1 MSKLSEKLARAK
13 HTEEYIRRRM
23 QMLAQQDERLTKGA
37 AHAEVLQPPLPVGDP
52 DLEAAEEELPDE
64 VPSVARSASV
74 ISLCVAISRIT
85 GFIRTWS
92 MAFALGATFLSS
104 SYQVA
109 NNLPN
114 QLYELVMGGMLVTAF
129 LPVYMSV
136 KKRSGAQAS
145 NAYASNLLTLVV
157 AALAVVAVIC
167 LLFPHVIIYT
177 QSFMTDQSSMGTA
190 VLLFQ
195 FFAIQTVF
203 YGASTIL
210 SGLLNANRE
219 YLWSSAAPI
228 FNNLVVIATF
238 LVYALIA
245 PTSPEAALY
254 VIAIGNPAGVLLQVL
269 IQIPALKKCG
279 IRLRPRISLLDPALK
294 ETLKLGLPAIAVTV
308 FSFVTVSVMNAASY
322 AFADNGPSVI
332 AYARLWYTLPY
343 SFLAIPITTAM
354 FTELSD
360 MQSDGDVEGVM
371 RGVQSG
377 TCQILFLLAPFMLY
391 LIVFAEPLVTL
402 YHTGAFTADRIGQI
416 AGFLGALA
424 LALPFYGVLAYMQK
438 VFSACRCLGVFAWFN
453 VVASVVQVVLT
464 LGAAAAFQ
472 AGWPIPI
479 ESIAWASAIY
489 YLLVDLLS
497 LIYLKAR
504 FGGFSIL
511 AILRSLV
518 MGLILGAL
526 GALGAAAVLFGFQIL
541 FAESMTEIWA
551 ALLCVVGGGAVALVI
566 TFGIALAAKMPDA
579 ALIRSFTGALARRG
593 RGRGGAA
600 S

>member
-13 HTEEYIRRRM
+13 HTEEYVRRRKEM
-23 QMLAQQDERLTKGA
+23 MATAGA
-37 AHAEVLQPPLPVGDP
+37 AVEAAFVPVAEDILD
-52 DLEAAEEELPDE
+52 AAEEGLPAPSVED
-64 VPSVARSASV
+64 VPDRAPEVARSASI
-74 ISLCVAISRIT
+74 ISICVALSRIT

-92 MAFALGATFLSS
+92 MAFALGATFLAS

-129 LPVYMSV
+129 LPVYLSV
-136 KKRSGAQAS
+136 KKKAGTEAS
-145 NAYASNLLTLVV
+145 NAFASNLLTLVILV
-157 AALAVVAVIC
+157 LGVVTALCMI
-167 LLFPHVIIYT
+167 FPQAIVYT
-177 QSFMTDQSSMGTA
+177 QSFMTEQSDMGTA

-219 YLWSSAAPI
+219 YLWSSVAPI

-238 LVYALIA
+238 VAYAVVA
-245 PTSPEAALY
+245 PTNPEAALY
-254 VIAIGNPAGVLLQVL
+254 IIAVGNPAGVLLQVL
-269 IQIPALKKCG
+269 IQIPALARCG
-279 IRLRPRISLLDPALK
+279 IRLRPRVDLKDPWLMDAV
-294 ETLKLGLPAIAVTV
+294 KLGVPAIAVTI

-360 MQSDGDVEGVM
+360 MHAEGNVAGVM
-371 RGVQSG
+371 RGVQTG

-391 LIVFAEPLVTL
+391 LIVFASPLVTL

-416 AGFLGALA
+416 AGFLAALA

-438 VFSACRCLGVFAWFN
+438 VFSSVRKLGVFAWFN
-453 VVASVVQVVLT
+453 VIASVIQVVLT
-464 LGAAAAFQ
+464 LGAAWAFQ
-472 AGWPIPI
+472 AGVPVPI
-479 ESIAWASAIY
+479 ESIAWASAVF
-489 YLLVDLLS
+489 YLVADVLS
-497 LIYLKAR
+497 LIYLKAK
-504 FGGFSIL
+504 FGGFSML
-511 AILRSLV
+511 AILRSFAL
-518 MGLILGAL
+518 GLILGAL
-526 GALGAAAVLFGFQIL
+526 GAVAGGAVLFGFEQV
-541 FAESMTEIWA
+541 FAAEMTEIWA
-551 ALLCVVGGGAVALVI
+551 AFVCIVAGGVVSLIV
-566 TFGIALAAKMPDA
+566 TFGIALAAKMPEA
-579 ALIRSFTGALARRG
+579 ALIRSFVRR
-593 RGRGGAA
+593 
-600 S
+600 

>member
-1 MSKLSEKLARAK
+1 ME
-13 HTEEYIRRRM
+13 
-23 QMLAQQDERLTKGA
+23 MLAARE
-37 AHAEVLQPPLPVGDP
+37 AELSATATQAEASYPSIPVGDP
-52 DLEAAEEELPDE
+52 DLEAAEEGVPEA
-64 VPSVARSASV
+64 VPSVAKSASI
-74 ISLCVAISRIT
+74 ISICVAISRIT
-85 GFIRTWS
+85 GFARTWS

-129 LPVYMSV
+129 LPVYISI
-136 KKRSGAQAS
+136 KKKSGDRAS
-145 NAYASNLLTLVV
+145 NEYASNLLTLVV
-157 AALAVVAVIC
+157 LALGVVTALCMI
-167 LLFPHVIIYT
+167 FPQAIVYT
-177 QSFMTDQSSMGTA
+177 QSFMTEQSDMGTA

-203 YGASTIL
+203 YGASTML

-238 LVYALIA
+238 LVYAVMA
-245 PTSPEAALY
+245 PGNPEGALY

-269 IQIPALKKCG
+269 IQLPALKRCG
-279 IRLRPRISLLDPALK
+279 IRLRPRVSLSDPGLK
-294 ETLKLGLPAIAVTV
+294 ETLSLGIPAVAITV
-308 FSFVTVSVMNAASY
+308 FSFITVSVMNAASY

-360 MQSDGDVEGVM
+360 MQSDGNIAGVM
-371 RGVQSG
+371 KGVQTG

-416 AGFLGALA
+416 AGFLGGLA

-438 VFSACRCLGVFAWFN
+438 VFSSIRRLGVFAWFN
-453 VVASVVQVVLT
+453 VIASVIQVVLT
-464 LGAAAAFQ
+464 LGAAYGFQ
-472 AGWPIPI
+472 AGIPVPI

-489 YLLVDLLS
+489 YVVVDGLS
-497 LIYLKAR
+497 LIYLRVR

-511 AILRSLV
+511 AILRSLLL
-518 MGLILGAL
+518 GLVLGAL
-526 GALGAAAVLFGFQIL
+526 GALAGAAVLFGCSLL
-541 FAESMTEIWA
+541 FAESMSQIWA
-551 ALLCVVGGGAVALVI
+551 ALICVISGGIVSLAV
-566 TFGIALAAKMPDA
+566 TFGIALAAKIPDA
-579 ALIRSFTGALARRG
+579 ALINSFASAFTRRLG
-593 RGRGGAA
+593 RA
-600 S
+600 